1 MTDRSLIEPSDDE
14 ARNGWTAESLTA
26 YVAAVNES
34 TQRKLDW
41 SKRGWQKKRELRVLG
56 AWVQPNVGRIESF
69 QFKT

>member
-14 ARNGWTAESLTA
+14 ARNGWTAESLMA

-41 SKRGWQKKRELRVLG
+41 SKRKAKPIRQNSKFNPFTHWRR
-56 AWVQPNVGRIESF
+56 GR
-69 QFKT
+69 